1 MGSVKIL
8 ICPLSFGKGTAENYL
23 KKYFEFLWKN
33 NFSNGE
39 GEIMIFRK
47 LDSIHNKILAVFNGV
62 GSFWIFILMAVIV
75 VDVLGR
81 VCIGKPLQGTPE
93 IVSNSIIA
101 ITFLQIPYVMLKKQH
116 VRSTIFYD
124 KLSSKGKDY
133 LDIAV
138 SLLGIALF
146 IMLIISSWDHFI
158 TAIKIGEF
166 EGEGALRVPTA
177 PTRFI
182 LILGSF
188 FMILEYIMNIF
199 RILTHNKSI
208 EKEDEEASL

>member
-1 MGSVKIL
+1 
-8 ICPLSFGKGTAENYL
+8 
-23 KKYFEFLWKN
+23 
-33 NFSNGE
+33 
-39 GEIMIFRK
+39 MIFFKK
-47 LDSIHNKILAVFNGV
+47 LDSVHKKILAVLNGI

-75 VDVLGR
+75 VDVFGR
-81 VCIGKPLQGTPE
+81 VIVDRPLQGTPE

-124 KLSSKGKDY
+124 KLSPTGKNR

-138 SLLGIALF
+138 SILGIVLF

-158 TAIKIGEF
+158 TSIEIGEF

-177 PTRFI
+177 PTRFL

-188 FMILEYIMNIF
+188 FMILEYTISIF
-199 RILTHNKSI
+199 RIVFKTTGN
-208 EKEDEEASL
+208 ENPGEEEVSL